1 MRHSRAH
8 RKDHMNDKIP
18 SDFCN
23 HDQWLSYVRDNIPVA
38 RQSYAL
44 ACGRTEL
51 FKSFYEVRQQTFP
64 VEFAEELK
72 RIGEL
77 SEPERTDNLELLNR
91 RIFGSLTA
99 FLSDGRRPRRVEA
112 DENIA
117 ESARD
122 EIQRLLDHLTEKNP
136 YFALWTAYK
145 QSIEGN
151 FDAQRWEDH
160 LSQELGPESERDIV
174 FARAMAELEKLLLYF
189 RDRNL
194 PLPDHFF
201 GRCWF
206 LHYLRGPE
214 RMLQTRALLN
224 TLTAEIEACVSA

>member
-1 MRHSRAH
+1 
-8 RKDHMNDKIP
+8 MNDKIP
-18 SDFCN
+18 SDFSN

-44 ACGRTEL
+44 AYGRTEL
-51 FKSFYEVRQQTFP
+51 FKRFYEIRQQTFP

-77 SEPERTDNLELLNR
+77 SDPERTDNLELLNR
-91 RIFGSLTA
+91 RILGSLTA
-99 FLSDGRRPRRVEA
+99 FLSDERGPRRVEA
-112 DENIA
+112 DEDIA

-122 EIQRLLDHLTEKNP
+122 EIQRLLDYLAEKNP
-136 YFALWTAYK
+136 YFALWIAHK
-145 QSIEGN
+145 QGIEGN
-151 FDAQRWEDH
+151 FDAQRWECH
-160 LSQELGPESERDIV
+160 LSQELGPESERDIA
-174 FARAMAELEKLLLYF
+174 FTRAMVELDELLLYF

-194 PLPDHFF
+194 PLPEHFF

-224 TLTAEIEACVSA
+224 TLTAEIEACASA

>member
-1 MRHSRAH
+1 
-8 RKDHMNDKIP
+8 MNDKIP
-18 SDFCN
+18 SDFSN

-51 FKSFYEVRQQTFP
+51 FKRFYEVRQQTFP

-91 RIFGSLTA
+91 RILGSLTA
-99 FLSDGRRPRRVEA
+99 FLSDERGPRRVEA
-112 DENIA
+112 DEDIA

-122 EIQRLLDHLTEKNP
+122 EIQRLLDHLAEKNP
-136 YFALWTAYK
+136 YFALWTAHK
-145 QSIEGN
+145 QGIEGN
-151 FDAQRWEDH
+151 FDAQRWGDH
-160 LSQELGPESERDIV
+160 LSQELGPESERDIA
-174 FARAMAELEKLLLYF
+174 FTRAMVELDKLLLYF
-189 RDRNL
+189 RVRNL
-194 PLPDHFF
+194 PLPEYFF

-224 TLTAEIEACVSA
+224 ALTAEIEACASA

>member
-1 MRHSRAH
+1 
-8 RKDHMNDKIP
+8 MNDKIP
-18 SDFCN
+18 SDFSN

-51 FKSFYEVRQQTFP
+51 FKRFYEIRQQTFP

-77 SEPERTDNLELLNR
+77 SDPERTDNLELLNR
-91 RIFGSLTA
+91 RILGSLTA
-99 FLSDGRRPRRVEA
+99 FLSDERGPGRRVEA
-112 DENIA
+112 DEDIA

-122 EIQRLLDHLTEKNP
+122 EIQRLLDHLAEKNP
-136 YFALWTAYK
+136 YFALWIAHK
-145 QSIEGN
+145 QGIEGN
-151 FDAQRWEDH
+151 FGAQRWEDH
-160 LSQELGPESERDIV
+160 LSQELGPESERDIA
-174 FARAMAELEKLLLYF
+174 FTRAMVELDKLLLYF

-194 PLPDHFF
+194 PLPEYFF

-224 TLTAEIEACVSA
+224 TLTAEIEACASA

>member
-1 MRHSRAH
+1 
-8 RKDHMNDKIP
+8 MNDKIP
-18 SDFCN
+18 SDFSN

-51 FKSFYEVRQQTFP
+51 FKGFYEVRKQPFP
-64 VEFAEELK
+64 VEFAEELE

-77 SEPERTDNLELLNR
+77 SDPERTDNLELLNR
-91 RIFGSLTA
+91 RILGSLTA
-99 FLSDGRRPRRVEA
+99 FLSDERGPRRVEA
-112 DENIA
+112 DEDIA

-122 EIQRLLDHLTEKNP
+122 EIQRLLDHLAEKNP
-136 YFALWTAYK
+136 YFALWTAHK
-145 QSIEGN
+145 QGIEGN
-151 FDAQRWEDH
+151 FDAQRWGDH
-160 LSQELGPESERDIV
+160 LSQELGPESERDIA
-174 FARAMAELEKLLLYF
+174 FTRAMVELDKLLLYF
-189 RDRNL
+189 RVRNL
-194 PLPDHFF
+194 PLPEYFF

-224 TLTAEIEACVSA
+224 ALTAEIEACASA